1 MQTKRINISAWLR
14 LFTTS
19 ITFAVLY
26 TQISVG
32 QSNYQEVAS
41 DLGVNVMLS
50 GGHYGSGVSLYDWDE
65 DGWPDISFGNVGG
78 PPIFYHNDSGTFN
91 EVDFNIPNTH
101 QIMAILWVD
110 YDNDLDPDLFITR
123 KYGPWSLYQNDGA
136 FQFTDVTNSSGL
148 GQIEVYD
155 TYGASWGDI
164 DNDGNLDLYICTYYF
179 MSSVENFLFKNNGN
193 GTFTDISIT
202 SGASDGSRTSFQS
215 AFFDNNEDGFVD
227 LYVINDREMG
237 NGLYEN
243 NGDGTFDNISASS
256 GVEANVNAMSN
267 TIGDYD
273 NDGDFDIYVT
283 NSIPG
288 NVLLQNNGNGTFSD
302 YTATAEVSVFDEC
315 WGAIFSDHDL
325 DGWMDLFVG
334 STGLLPDS
342 VHENHFF
349 MNEQDGTFDFIEESG
364 FQNLPS
370 FTYCSAAGDLD
381 NDGDEDFVLTCDT
394 PYVNEIWR
402 NVSPS
407 QNGYL
412 KVNLHGIISNSGG
425 IGSRVTCYANDLI
438 QTKFSRC
445 GDQYL
450 SQNSQYLTFGLGNAS
465 MVDSVTV
472 AWPSG
477 VVDVIESVSINQM
490 LTVTEGMSNVTVGLE
505 QNDVM
510 DEPFAMNENG
520 IQLNRSVQQLS
531 VFDVSGKLITSF
543 NKQSR
548 GHLKLNLL
556 PKGVYIVQWIELNR
570 QVGTSKFCLF

>member
-1 MQTKRINISAWLR
+1 
-14 LFTTS
+14 
-19 ITFAVLY
+19 
-26 TQISVG
+26 
-32 QSNYQEVAS
+32 
-41 DLGVNVMLS
+41 
-50 GGHYGSGVSLYDWDE
+50 
-65 DGWPDISFGNVGG
+65 
-78 PPIFYHNDSGTFN
+78 
-91 EVDFNIPNTH
+91 
-101 QIMAILWVD
+101 
-110 YDNDLDPDLFITR
+110 
-123 KYGPWSLYQNDGA
+123 
-136 FQFTDVTNSSGL
+136 
-148 GQIEVYD
+148 
-155 TYGASWGDI
+155 
-164 DNDGNLDLYICTYYF
+164 
-179 MSSVENFLFKNNGN
+179 
-193 GTFTDISIT
+193 
-202 SGASDGSRTSFQS
+202 
-215 AFFDNNEDGFVD
+215 
-227 LYVINDREMG
+227 
-237 NGLYEN
+237 
-243 NGDGTFDNISASS
+243 
-256 GVEANVNAMSN
+256 
-267 TIGDYD
+267 
-273 NDGDFDIYVT
+273 
-283 NSIPG
+283 
-288 NVLLQNNGNGTFSD
+288 
-302 YTATAEVSVFDEC
+302 
-315 WGAIFSDHDL
+315 FSDHDL